1 MNEQQTSSVEVLN
14 HLHEAELHTLLP
26 RLTDLTVAISR
37 RQPHVASLLRAHPL
51 TFLTFMFIGTG
62 LALLGTAGFIWAWLT
77 R

>member
-1 MNEQQTSSVEVLN
+1 MANDFAPRFVSRLRWSLALLVLG
-14 HLHEAELHTLLP
+14 LG
-26 RLTDLTVAISR
+26 V
-37 RQPHVASLLRAHPL
+37 QVASLLRAHPL